1 MSRID
6 NPGAG
11 TVRRQ
16 SVGYLVTLAAA
27 MVGIVC
33 LAVAIQGT
41 RRVLHNSDGLGAF
54 NQAGVPALICALG
67 LNFYARLAFSNKVSA
82 ASQARVRLSLQIVFA
97 LVIITAIVGSWFVLT
112 TGAASADLRG
122 ILVVGDLL
130 QIGTLLWVWRYSRE

>member
-6 NPGAG
+6 SVGAAA
-11 TVRRQ
+11 VRRQ

-41 RRVLHNSDGLGAF
+41 RRVLSGSDGLGAF

-67 LNFYARLAFSNKVSA
+67 LNFYARLAFSTRYPRRPRQGSA
-82 ASQARVRLSLQIVFA
+82 SHY
-97 LVIITAIVGSWFVLT
+97 GSC
-112 TGAASADLRG
+112 LR
-122 ILVVGDLL
+122 
-130 QIGTLLWVWRYSRE
+130 